1 MSPMHATVRNMK
13 PALNLLRAWRLIL
26 WLGLCGTIATTQA
39 QTLPGSGRGLLSAPS
54 QAFLE
59 VDDAFRWYTSL
70 PRPGII
76 GVHWQ
81 IVDGHYL
88 YKDKFAFLLRTDA
101 GEQALSAEFPAASPH
116 EDEFFGAVDVYF
128 TDMSMTLSL
137 PQGLPSGPLT
147 LVMEYQ
153 GCAEAG
159 LCYTPQRREI
169 TLEI

>member
-1 MSPMHATVRNMK
+1 MSPMHATVGSRK
-13 PALNLLRAWRLIL
+13 PALSLLRAWRALL
-26 WLGLCGTIATTQA
+26 WLGMCVTVATTQA
-39 QTLPGSGRGLLSAPS
+39 QTLPGSGRGLLSTPS
-54 QAFLE
+54 QTFLE

-88 YKDKFAFLLRTDA
+88 YKDKFSFLLRTDA

-128 TDMSMTLSL
+128 TDMSVLLSL

-147 LVMEYQ
+147 LVLEYQ

>member
-1 MSPMHATVRNMK
+1 MSPMHATVSTAQPRRH
-13 PALNLLRAWRLIL
+13 ALRAWHWLL
-26 WLGLCGTIATTQA
+26 WLVLWGLAASTQA
-39 QTLPGSGRGLLSAPS
+39 QTLPGSGRGLLSAPTQS
-54 QAFLE
+54 FLA

-70 PRPGII
+70 PQAGVI

-88 YKDKFAFLLRTDA
+88 YKDKFAFLLRSNA
-101 GEQALSAEFPAASPH
+101 GEQALAAEFPPASAH

-128 TDMSMTLSL
+128 TDMSVLLHL
-137 PQGLPSGPLT
+137 PQGLAAGPVT
-147 LVMEYQ
+147 LILEYQ

-169 TLEI
+169 TLEL

>member
-1 MSPMHATVRNMK
+1 MSPMHATVSSTPSHRS
-13 PALNLLRAWRLIL
+13 PLRIGLALL
-26 WLGLCGTIATTQA
+26 WLVLSGLAVSTQA
-39 QTLPGSGRGLLSAPS
+39 QTLPGSGRGLLSAPTQS
-54 QAFLE
+54 FLA

-70 PRPGII
+70 PQPGVL

-88 YKDKFAFLLRTDA
+88 YKDKFAFLLRTNA
-101 GEQALSAEFPAASPH
+101 GEQTLTAEFPPASAH

-128 TDMSMTLSL
+128 TDMSVLLRL
-137 PQGLPSGPLT
+137 PQGLASGPVT

-169 TLEI
+169 TLEL

>member
-1 MSPMHATVRNMK
+1 MSPMHATVSSTPPYRST
-13 PALNLLRAWRLIL
+13 LRVWLVLL
-26 WLGLCGTIATTQA
+26 WLVLCGIAVSTQA
-39 QTLPGSGRGLLSAPS
+39 QTLPGSGRGLLSAPTPS
-54 QAFLE
+54 FLA
-59 VDDAFRWYTSL
+59 VDEAFRWYTSL
-70 PRPGII
+70 PQTGVI

-88 YKDKFAFLLRTDA
+88 YKDKFAFLLRSNA
-101 GEQALSAEFPAASPH
+101 GEQTLTAEFPPASAH

-128 TDMSMTLSL
+128 TDMSVLLRL
-137 PQGLPSGPLT
+137 PQGLTSGPVT

-169 TLEI
+169 SLEL